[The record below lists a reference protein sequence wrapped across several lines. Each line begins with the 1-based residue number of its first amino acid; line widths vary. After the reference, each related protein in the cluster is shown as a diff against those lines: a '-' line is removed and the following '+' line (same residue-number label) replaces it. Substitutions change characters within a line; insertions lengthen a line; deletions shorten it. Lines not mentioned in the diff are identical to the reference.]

1 MGTTNEK
8 TSARSTQAKSKPF
21 SVTGSG
27 GITGGESEAIG
38 NQQERDYRASSS
50 QSSIFSTGTAV
61 TGGMLDHLIDEYC
74 DQVEAKENEV
84 QRINDEIKRLKSRV
98 QEFKA
103 LREELH
109 KHTEDN

>member
-8 TSARSTQAKSKPF
+8 AIAWSTQAKPEPDSI
-21 SVTGSG
+21 SG
-27 GITGGESEAIG
+27 GCGSAGGKSEAIR
-38 NQQERDYRASSS
+38 NKQERDYRASSS
-50 QSSIFSTGTAV
+50 ESSIFSPGTAI

-74 DQVEAKENEV
+74 NQVASKENEV
-84 QRINDEIKRLKSRV
+84 ERINDEIKRLKSRV

-109 KHTEDN
+109 KQSEEN